1 MKINFWDTHSV
12 PENILVVCN
21 KFIADLE
28 DSDVGDRGVFNAGYG
43 EDTMNGVKL
52 ITRKVVHKYLG
63 NTTLKRSMLR
73 YPDKLLWVIHKEVGD
88 ETWLY
93 KPRLVEKHSCE
104 ALYSRGD
111 KAYNVTGLTDES
123 ILSECHRD
131 DTYNTHD
138 YRMERTKGVEQK
150 EELKQVLFSEQYDGL
165 PILVLCAAYPKMSY
179 SDIMMVIANEKGTVG
194 VDGIIHRA

>member
-1 MKINFWDTHSV
+1 M

-104 ALYSRGD
+104 ASYSRGD
-111 KAYNVTGLTDES
+111 KAYNVTGLTDKS

-138 YRMERTKGVEQK
+138 YRMERTKGGRTEGGI
-150 EELKQVLFSEQYDGL
+150 ETGT
-165 PILVLCAAYPKMSY
+165 
-179 SDIMMVIANEKGTVG
+179 GTVLG
-194 VDGIIHRA
+194 AIRWFTNLSVVCSLSKDELLRHNDGNSK